1 MYILV
6 LDMSKLELPI
16 FVDLLKKLSKI
27 VGLVHKGLFLSLEHV
42 NSVLEFSELFELLA
56 LESIE
61 E

>member
-1 MYILV
+1 
-6 LDMSKLELPI
+6 MSKLELSI

-27 VGLVHKGLFLSLEHV
+27 VGLVHKRLFLCLEHV

>member
-27 VGLVHKGLFLSLEHV
+27 VGLVHKRLFLCLEHV

-56 LESIE
+56 LESIKE
-61 E
+61 